1 MAEVL
6 KLKKPLAI
14 DGKDV
19 TELVY
24 DFEQMSML
32 DTVAV
37 SSSMAMAGATM
48 TTAEELD
55 PTYQAYLFAQAVQV
69 TSQGKISVAD
79 VMRMSA
85 LDGKRAVALTRN
97 FFYMGE

>member
-19 TELVY
+19 TELAY
-24 DFEQMSML
+24 DFEQMTFRDTMEVSANMAADGLTVTSM
-32 DTVAV
+32 
-37 SSSMAMAGATM
+37 
-48 TTAEELD
+48 EELD
-55 PTYQAYLFAQAVQV
+55 PNYQAYLFAQAVYV
-69 TSQGKISVAD
+69 TSGQKISIAD

-97 FFYMGE
+97 FFYMGG